1 MISDDPLSFERSTR
15 SELAEFLVK
24 FARGDPATLLRLEIN
39 KGDDEFGS
47 LSLVLSNASAEA
59 RRVFGLA
66 VSDVLQSISDG
77 SPHGDDASSV
87 VERMLDLTEI
97 ALVNELKIEESAL
110 DALEALVVQRRPGVA
125 SIAARVLSYCSY
137 RPSAVKVLGELYNG
151 LDRFDP
157 DIAGYLITA
166 RTEHDPPTALDIPFV
181 LPTTS
186 AFKSSGQLILAVQ
199 KAVWEMFDH
208 DDELARSGLTDQ
220 AHHWPAELISLVVQ
234 ILSSVPLDAN
244 ESARRTA
251 YELSKMVSRGSD
263 DSFSSV
269 VETNRMRRTS
279 VPSTPTPVPR
289 ILVKAAPGF
298 SAPQLTFGAS
308 AVTFAVTR
316 LFKSIDSQ
324 LALGAASGDVWHILT
339 PPPGFAEANSWDI
352 CHALMQQGLGVAGAP
367 APTFAEPDLEQR
379 WITGSSAEGGQSL
392 VQPCESPDPQ
402 SPDFPSEG
410 NPYWFRDASHAQ
422 FDSAIAAI
430 GGPQVASKVR
440 IAHFDTG
447 YDPNHHTLPTRLR
460 RDLGHNFVDDGNP
473 SDASDHSS
481 GLLTNLG
488 HGTGT
493 LSILAG
499 TALPGQSSL
508 GGAPFAEIVPVRVAN
523 RVVLFSNSAI
533 AQAFDYVHE
542 LNAKGVNRVD
552 IITMSMGGLASQAWA
567 DAVNALYEQGVF
579 IVTAAG
585 NNFGNLPTHNI
596 VYPARF
602 DRVVAA
608 CGVMADRKPYADLG
622 IRLMAGNYGPDSKM
636 TTAIAAPTPNVPWAR
651 FGCSDIVDLDGAG
664 TSAATPQVAAA
675 AAIWLQKNRATVDA
689 YPQAWMRVEAIRSA
703 LFDSAELDQQ
713 QVKRLGRGQ
722 LRANEALAKAPA
734 AAAVL
739 RQTSRDTVSFPL
751 QQVVTGLGMQAAAGP
766 QQEMLE
772 LEALQLSQSS
782 AIESVMPADPAHA
795 SPGELRRL
803 AEALAADPRAS
814 KALRQALTGAV
825 QGAQVSVPVSP
836 PRGLNAIEQLHLD
849 HAVNPRVPI
858 PAHRP
863 LRVYAYDP
871 SLGAKLDTVE
881 INEATLE
888 VRWEKD
894 LKPGPIGE
902 YIEVIDVDPASQC
915 CYAPVDLGHPHLLT
929 KSGLTPSE
937 ASPQFHQQMAYAV
950 AMKTIDHFERA
961 LGRVALWA
969 PREIRQAGKETTT
982 EYVDRLRIYPHALRA
997 KNAYYS
1003 PEHKALLL
1011 GYFTAPASSG
1021 EGLMQGSVVFTA
1033 VSHDVVAHETTHA
1046 LLDGVH
1052 RRFREAT
1059 NPDVFAFHE
1068 AFADIVALFQHF
1080 TLPEALSH
1088 QIAATRGNLEQQNLL
1103 GQLAIQFGEATGRY
1117 GALRDY
1123 IGEVEQP
1130 KDGSTGDAKWVR
1142 RQPKQTDYE
1151 DTKDEPHAHGAV
1163 LVAAVFDA
1171 FLQIYKRRTA
1181 DLLRLATGGTGVLP
1195 VGAISID
1202 LVNRL
1207 AREASKVAA
1216 QILNICIRALDYCP
1230 PVDIVFGE
1238 YLRALITADTDL
1250 VPYDRLGYRTAF
1262 IEAFRDRGIYPSDVK
1277 HLSPGS
1283 LVWEP
1288 PPLPLRPEQ
1297 VGNALKEM
1305 STGWGLN
1312 SKREEAYKQSEKNR
1326 WIFWKWLMDKD
1337 QVSDD
1342 EMTALGL
1349 LRIPKPQP
1357 YKIGDQDGELREIE
1371 VHSVRPVRRVGP
1383 DGNIRSDLVVE
1394 ITQSFRPAGIP
1405 GGRFRGGCT
1414 LLIDLATAE
1423 VRYMVRKKVVSP
1435 TRFADQMKFGIE
1447 TSDDL
1452 HSNYFADATAARE
1465 PFALMH
1471 HVHG

>member
-1 MISDDPLSFERSTR
+1 MQRAGRWVDRLDG
-15 SELAEFLVK
+15 A
-24 FARGDPATLLRLEIN
+24 FAM
-39 KGDDEFGS
+39 
-47 LSLVLSNASAEA
+47 
-59 RRVFGLA
+59 
-66 VSDVLQSISDG
+66 Q
-77 SPHGDDASSV
+77 
-87 VERMLDLTEI
+87 
-97 ALVNELKIEESAL
+97 
-110 DALEALVVQRRPGVA
+110 
-125 SIAARVLSYCSY
+125 
-137 RPSAVKVLGELYNG
+137 
-151 LDRFDP
+151 
-157 DIAGYLITA
+157 
-166 RTEHDPPTALDIPFV
+166 
-181 LPTTS
+181 
-186 AFKSSGQLILAVQ
+186 
-199 KAVWEMFDH
+199 
-208 DDELARSGLTDQ
+208 
-220 AHHWPAELISLVVQ
+220 
-234 ILSSVPLDAN
+234 
-244 ESARRTA
+244 
-251 YELSKMVSRGSD
+251 
-263 DSFSSV
+263 
-269 VETNRMRRTS
+269 
-279 VPSTPTPVPR
+279 R
-289 ILVKAAPGF
+289 ILVKAAPGL
-298 SAPQLTFGAS
+298 SAPRLSFGDS
-308 AVTFAVTR
+308 AVTFTASR
-316 LFKSIDSQ
+316 LFQSIDAQ
-324 LALGAASGDVWHILT
+324 PALGVASGEVWHILT
-339 PPPGFAEANSWDI
+339 PPAGFAEATAWDV
-352 CHALMQQGLGVAGAP
+352 CHSFMQQGFGVAGSP
-367 APTFAEPDLEQR
+367 APSFAEPDLEQK
-379 WITGSSAEGGQSL
+379 WITGSTAEGGQSL
-392 VQPCESPDPQ
+392 AQSCDQADPQ
-402 SPDFPSEG
+402 SPDFPGEG

-422 FDSAIAAI
+422 FDSAVAAI
-430 GGPQVASKVR
+430 GGPEVASKVR

-447 YDPNHHTLPTRLR
+447 YDPNHHTLPKRLR
-460 RDLGHNFVDDGNP
+460 RDIARNFVDDGNP
-473 SDASDHSS
+473 GDASDQTS

-499 TALPGQSSL
+499 TALPGQSLL

-533 AQAFDYVHE
+533 AKAFDYVHG
-542 LNAKGVNRVD
+542 LNANGANRVD

-602 DRVVAA
+602 NRVAAA
-608 CGVMADRKPYADLG
+608 CGVMADGKPYADLG

-636 TTAIAAPTPNVPWAR
+636 TTAVAAPTPNVPWAR
-651 FGCSDIVDLDGAG
+651 FGCSDIVDLDGQG

-675 AAIWLQKNRATVDA
+675 AAIWLQKNRVTVDA
-689 YPQAWMRVEAIRSA
+689 YPQGWMRVEAIRSA
-703 LFDSAELDQQ
+703 LFDSAEPNQE
-713 QVKRLGRGQ
+713 QVKRLGRGR

-734 AAAVL
+734 AAAAL

-751 QQVVTGLGMQAAAGP
+751 QQVLTGLGMQAAAGP
-766 QQEMLE
+766 QQRMLE

-782 AIESVMPADPAHA
+782 AIESIMPADPAHA
-795 SPGELRRL
+795 SQAELRRL
-803 AEALAADPRAS
+803 AGALAADPRAS

-825 QGAQVSVPVSP
+825 QATQVSVPTSP

-849 HAVNPRVPI
+849 HAVNPRVPL
-858 PAHRP
+858 PAYRP

-871 SLGAKLDTVE
+871 ALGARLDTVA

-888 VRWEKD
+888 IRWEKD
-894 LKPGPIGE
+894 LKAGPIGE

-915 CYAPVDLGHPHLLT
+915 CYAPVDLNHPNILT
-929 KSGLTPSE
+929 RSGLTPSE

-950 AMKTIDHFERA
+950 AMKTIEYFEKA

-969 PREIRQAGKETTT
+969 PREIHQPGKETTT

-1059 NPDVFAFHE
+1059 NPDVLAFHE
-1068 AFADIVALFQHF
+1068 AFADIIALFQHF
-1080 TLPEALSH
+1080 TLPEALRH
-1088 QIAATRGNLEQQNLL
+1088 QIAATRGDLDQQNLL

-1123 IGEVEQP
+1123 IGSVQP
-1130 KDGSTGDAKWVR
+1130 SKDGDATDAQWVR
-1142 RQPKQTDYE
+1142 RQPKQTDYS

-1171 FLQIYKRRTA
+1171 FLKIYKRRTE
-1181 DLLRLATGGTGVLP
+1181 DLLRLATNGTGVLP
-1195 VGAISID
+1195 AGAISID

-1216 QILNICIRALDYCP
+1216 QILNMCIRALDYCP

-1250 VPYDRLGYRTAF
+1250 VPYDKLGYRTAF
-1262 IEAFRDRGIYPSDVK
+1262 IESFRNRGIYPSDVK

-1288 PPLPLRPEQ
+1288 PPLPLRQ
-1297 VGNALKEM
+1297 DKVGIVLKDM
-1305 STGWGLN
+1305 STGWDLN
-1312 SKREEAYKQSEKNR
+1312 SKREEAYQQSEKNR
-1326 WIFWKWLMDKD
+1326 WLFWKWLMDKD

-1342 EMTALGL
+1342 EMIALGL

-1357 YKIGDQDGELREIE
+1357 YKIGDQDGELRDIE

-1394 ITQSFRPAGIP
+1394 ITQSFRPTG

-1423 VRYMVRKKVVSP
+1423 VRYMVRKKVASP
-1435 TRFADQMKFGIE
+1435 ARFADQMKFAMA

-1452 HSNYFADATAARE
+1452 HSNYFADTTAARE

>member
-1 MISDDPLSFERSTR
+1 M
-15 SELAEFLVK
+15 
-24 FARGDPATLLRLEIN
+24 
-39 KGDDEFGS
+39 
-47 LSLVLSNASAEA
+47 
-59 RRVFGLA
+59 
-66 VSDVLQSISDG
+66 Q
-77 SPHGDDASSV
+77 
-87 VERMLDLTEI
+87 
-97 ALVNELKIEESAL
+97 
-110 DALEALVVQRRPGVA
+110 
-125 SIAARVLSYCSY
+125 
-137 RPSAVKVLGELYNG
+137 
-151 LDRFDP
+151 
-157 DIAGYLITA
+157 
-166 RTEHDPPTALDIPFV
+166 
-181 LPTTS
+181 
-186 AFKSSGQLILAVQ
+186 
-199 KAVWEMFDH
+199 
-208 DDELARSGLTDQ
+208 
-220 AHHWPAELISLVVQ
+220 
-234 ILSSVPLDAN
+234 
-244 ESARRTA
+244 
-251 YELSKMVSRGSD
+251 
-263 DSFSSV
+263 
-269 VETNRMRRTS
+269 
-279 VPSTPTPVPR
+279 R
-289 ILVKAAPGF
+289 ILVKAAPGL
-298 SAPQLTFGAS
+298 SAPQLTFGVS
-308 AVTFAVTR
+308 AVTFRAAR
-316 LFKSIDSQ
+316 LFHSIDAQ
-324 LALGAASGDVWHILT
+324 PAFGAASGDVWHILT

-352 CHALMQQGLGVAGAP
+352 CHALMQQGFGVAGAP

-392 VQPCESPDPQ
+392 VQSCESADPQ
-402 SPDFPSEG
+402 SSDFPSEG
-410 NPYWFRDASHAQ
+410 NPYWFRAASHSQ

-447 YDPNHHTLPTRLR
+447 YDPNHDTLPKRLR
-460 RDLGHNFVDDGNP
+460 RDLGHNFVDDDNP
-473 SDASDHSS
+473 NDASDQTS

-499 TALPGQSSL
+499 TALPGQSLL

-523 RVVLFSNSAI
+523 RVVLFSNSTI
-533 AQAFDYVHE
+533 AKAFDYVHS
-542 LNAKGVNRVD
+542 LNANGPNRVD

-602 DRVVAA
+602 NRVVAA
-608 CGVMADRKPYADLG
+608 CGVMADGKPYADLG

-651 FGCSDIVDLDGAG
+651 FGCRDIVDFDGQG

-689 YPQAWMRVEAIRSA
+689 YPQAWMRVEAIRGA
-703 LFDSAELDQQ
+703 LFDSADRDQQ
-713 QVKRLGRGQ
+713 QVKRLGQGQ

-739 RQTSRDTVSFPL
+739 RQTSRDTVSFPI

-772 LEALQLSQSS
+772 LEALQLSQNS

-814 KALRQALTGAV
+814 KALRQALSGSV

-871 SLGAKLDTVE
+871 ALGAKLDTVG
-881 INEATLE
+881 INEGTLE
-888 VRWEKD
+888 VRWEDD
-894 LKPGPIGE
+894 LKPGPIGK

-915 CYAPVDLGHPHLLT
+915 CYAPVDLNDPYILT
-929 KSGLTPSE
+929 RSGLTPSE

-950 AMKTIDHFERA
+950 AMKTIEHFEKA

-969 PREIRQAGKETTT
+969 PREIRHEGKETTT

-1021 EGLMQGSVVFTA
+1021 EGLMKGSVVFTA

-1068 AFADIVALFQHF
+1068 AFADIIAIFQHF

-1088 QIAATRGNLEQQNLL
+1088 QIAATRGDLEQQNLL

-1123 IGEVEQP
+1123 IGEVEPP
-1130 KDGSTGDAKWVR
+1130 KDGSAGDAKWVR
-1142 RQPKQTDYE
+1142 RWPKQTDYE

-1181 DLLRLATGGTGVLP
+1181 DLLRLATNGTGVLP
-1195 VGAISID
+1195 PGAISVD

-1230 PVDIVFGE
+1230 PVDIFFGE

-1250 VPYDRLGYRTAF
+1250 VPYDKLGYRTAF

-1283 LVWEP
+1283 LLWEA
-1288 PPLPLRPEQ
+1288 PPLPLRQEK
-1297 VGNALKEM
+1297 VRDVLKKM
-1305 STGWGLN
+1305 LTGWDLN
-1312 SKREEAYKQSEKNR
+1312 SKREDAYELSEKNR
-1326 WIFWKWLMDKD
+1326 GIFWDWLMNKD
-1337 QVSDD
+1337 EVNDD
-1342 EMTALGL
+1342 EMAALGL
-1349 LRIPKPQP
+1349 LRIPKAQP
-1357 YKIGDQDGELREIE
+1357 LKIGDQDGELRPIE

-1383 DGNIRSDLVVE
+1383 EGNIRSDLVVE
-1394 ITQSFRPAGIP
+1394 ITQSFRPTAMP
-1405 GGRFRGGCT
+1405 GARFRGGCT
-1414 LLIDLATAE
+1414 LIIDLATAE
-1423 VRYMVRKKVVSP
+1423 VRYMVRKKVDSP
-1435 TRFADQMKFGIE
+1435 YRFANQMKFGMAS
-1447 TSDDL
+1447 SDGL
-1452 HSNYFADATAARE
+1452 HANYFADGAAVRE